1 MEKTVRKVTSDS
13 DGKTRFGEMT
23 VDFTAIEEVAPG
35 GVFQVAPLGTS
46 DAAVVQ
52 FDPGFTCEFHHTP
65 APTWMFIM
73 TGQMEIE
80 VSDGAKQVLS
90 SGDLIRMEDA
100 DGQGHRSRV
109 VSDGPVLMATAGFS
123 AA

>member
-1 MEKTVRKVTSDS
+1 VTTDA

-23 VDFTAIEEVAPG
+23 IDFTTVEGVSPG
-35 GVFQVAPLGTS
+35 GVFQAAPLGTS

-52 FDPGFTCEFHHTP
+52 FEPGFTCDFHHTP

-80 VSDGAKQVLS
+80 VSDGAKELLS

-100 DGQGHRSRV
+100 DGEGHRSRV
-109 VSDGPVLMATAGFS
+109 LSDGPVLMATAGFN

>member
-1 MEKTVRKVTSDS
+1 MEKTVRRVTTDA

-23 VDFTAIEEVAPG
+23 IDFASVEGVSPG
-35 GVFQVAPLGTS
+35 GVFQAAPLGTS

-52 FDPGFTCEFHHTP
+52 FEPGFTCDFHHTP

-100 DGQGHRSRV
+100 DGEGHRSRV
-109 VSDGPVLMATAGFS
+109 LSEGPVLMATAGFS
-123 AA
+123 AL

>member
-1 MEKTVRKVTSDS
+1 MEKTVWRVTTGE
-13 DGKTRFGEMT
+13 DGKTRFSSMPLE
-23 VDFTAIEEVAPG
+23 FTLVEGVSPG
-35 GVFQVAPLGTS
+35 GVFQAAALGSS

-52 FDPGFTCEFHHTP
+52 FDRDFTCEFHHTP
-65 APTWMFIM
+65 SPTWMFFM

-80 VSDGAKQVLS
+80 VSDGEKAVLS
-90 SGDLIRMEDA
+90 PGDLIRLEDS

-109 VSDGPVLMATAGFS
+109 LGEGPVLVATAGFS